1 MKRKAEKGKSWFQA
15 TLVLLVMY
23 AHETTGRK
31 DFKPADHLS
40 SIFVRLWSTRLLCPW
55 NFFQARKR
63 E

>member
-15 TLVLLVMY
+15 TLVLLFMY

-40 SIFVRLWSTRLLCPW
+40 SIFVI
-55 NFFQARKR
+55 
-63 E
+63 